1 MAPLIRQLWS
11 EHPINELATFAQEQT
26 QTLIDWQPAHPH
38 MGLKGRY
45 RGGGAGSRISGGSRS
60 LSLLRH
66 SAQLRW

>member
-26 QTLIDWQPAHPH
+26 QTLIDWQPAHLH
-38 MGLKGRY
+38 MGLKKRY
-45 RGGGAGSRISGGSRS
+45 TGTGSRISGGSRS